1 MDLLFKRYANP
12 FTLLEQMILADRFGE
27 FVSEFLNIHN
37 SETENDTL
45 WEMYLH
51 HPFLDKTFDEFKN
64 QCGIKK
70 ASNQPANIEAT
81 IDVVKNSID
90 VLSGFEPDDN

>member
-12 FTLLEQMILADRFGE
+12 FTLLEQMILVDRFGE
-27 FVSEFLNIHN
+27 FVTEFLNIHN
-37 SETENDTL
+37 SDTENETM

-64 QCGIKK
+64 QCGFK
-70 ASNQPANIEAT
+70 SVTNQTEKPANIEAT
-81 IDVVKNSID
+81 VKSSMDI
-90 VLSGFEPDDN
+90 LSGFIPE

>member
-12 FTLLEQMILADRFGE
+12 FILLEQMIVADRFAE
-27 FVSEFLNIHN
+27 FVIEFLDMHN
-37 SETENDTL
+37 ADTENDTL

-64 QCGIKK
+64 QCGIKTDQ
-70 ASNQPANIEAT
+70 SQIQEPADLEAT
-81 IDVVKNSID
+81 VKESMD
-90 VLSGFEPDDN
+90 VLSGFIPE